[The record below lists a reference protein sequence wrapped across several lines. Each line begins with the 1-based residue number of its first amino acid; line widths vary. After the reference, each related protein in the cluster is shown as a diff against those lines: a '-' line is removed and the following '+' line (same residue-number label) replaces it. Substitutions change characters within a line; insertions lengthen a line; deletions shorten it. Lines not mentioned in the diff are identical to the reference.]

1 MTLARVYNHA
11 VIVADWWVWLTGP
24 GGEGQMALE
33 MTALGRR
40 ALLPGR
46 SNPLSVGAAIY
57 LVPGGAASE
66 NAF

>member
-1 MTLARVYNHA
+1 
-11 VIVADWWVWLTGP
+11 
-24 GGEGQMALE
+24 MALE